1 MFIVL
6 VGTKAQLV
14 KMAPVIKCLD
24 ERKLPFKFVLTGQ
37 HAETMDDL
45 IEGFGIRQADD
56 ILVGFGESDTK
67 RKLLQWLVAAWKNA
81 KKRSYLQQPATAIL
95 VHGDTLSTLLGALI
109 GRSCRIPVA
118 HIEAGL
124 RSFNLFHPFPEEI
137 IRLAVSRLSDIHYC
151 PDEWSMDNLKNIR
164 GEVINTGANTL
175 LDSLR
180 YAINLP
186 STKNTENTPYAVVS
200 MHRHENLAN
209 SARLKF
215 LIDQIIEISKSIKV
229 VFILHPVTRTKLS
242 ENGLIELLRQ
252 QAGVELRERMDY
264 PKFIALLSRANFL
277 VSDGGSNQ
285 EEASYMQLPCLLLRK
300 FTERQE
306 GLDTNVVIS
315 HYNKDIIS
323 TFVHK
328 HTEKTLRQPFVPE
341 IFPTECIVN
350 DLENRLI
357 T

>member
-14 KMAPVIKCLD
+14 KMAPVIKCMD

-45 IEGFGIRQADD
+45 IEGFGIREADD
-56 ILVGFGESDTK
+56 ILVEFGESDTK
-67 RKLLQWLVAAWKNA
+67 RKLLQWLIAAWRNA
-81 KKRSYLQQPATAIL
+81 KQRSYLQQPATAIL

-109 GRSCRIPVA
+109 GRSCKIPVA

-124 RSFNLFHPFPEEI
+124 RSFSLLHPFPEEI
-137 IRLAVSRLSDIHYC
+137 TRLAVSRLSDIHYC
-151 PDEWSMDNLKNIR
+151 PDQWSSDNLKKIR

-180 YAINLP
+180 YAINIP
-186 STKNTENTPYAVVS
+186 SSESTESIPYAVVS

-209 SARLKF
+209 HSRLKF
-215 LIDQIIEISKSIKV
+215 LIDQVINISKAIKV
-229 VFILHPVTRTKLS
+229 IFILHPVTRTRLS
-242 ENGLIELLRQ
+242 ENGLIDLLRQ
-252 QAGVELRERMDY
+252 QSGVELRERMNY

-306 GLDTNVVIS
+306 GLDSNVVIS

-323 TFVHK
+323 TFISK
-328 HTEKTLRQPFVPE
+328 HTEKSIRKPFVPE
-341 IFPTECIVN
+341 IYPTECIVN
-350 DLENRLI
+350 DLQSRLI
-357 T
+357 